1 MLTIS
6 AIVWAAIL
14 AGGYA
19 VLYVTSDSLPARVAS
34 HFGFGGLANG
44 YMPRDAYLLLM
55 YLMTL
60 ALPLAIIVVYLALP
74 RISPR
79 LVRIPAREYWL
90 AQERRAAT
98 HASIATS
105 GFVIASMVAGFMIAV
120 HLLVVE
126 ANQRVPPRLDTSTMW
141 MLIAIL
147 VAGALGWQFLLR
159 RRFRPPQ

>member
-1 MLTIS
+1 
-6 AIVWAAIL
+6 V
-14 AGGYA
+14 
-19 VLYVTSDSLPARVAS
+19 
-34 HFGFGGLANG
+34 
-44 YMPRDAYLLLM
+44 
-55 YLMTL
+55 
-60 ALPLAIIVVYLALP
+60 IIVLYLALP

-90 AQERRAAT
+90 AQERRAVT

-105 GFVIASMVAGFMIAV
+105 GFVIASLVAAFMIAV

-126 ANQRVPPRLDTSTMW
+126 ANQRMPPRLDTSTMW
-141 MLIAIL
+141 MLIAVL